1 VKLKRFVI
9 ASLLLTVQ
17 ISGAQTLGAPH
28 PYLLYKDAD
37 IQRYRERIASSP
49 ADKAGYDDLLRG
61 AEKTSQ
67 PQNQETMQAA
77 CLAFRMTGNDEFA
90 RNIKA
95 GLLKLDQKADFS
107 EAELLQRDP
116 PWHSGLG
123 TGGTVLAFAIGF
135 DCIHA
140 QLSATERYHFADALV
155 TKGLHPILDDWML
168 EPTRIHSLDT
178 MGHNWWS
185 AIVFNAGI
193 GAMAVLQERPDVL
206 PWLQRISEAS
216 KEWYSYAGSELET
229 KPANFDRNGGF
240 YESVNYADFAVAEYL
255 RFVLCWKNAFTSPP
269 LPQPPFLHTVGNFF
283 IQASYSTE
291 DRVLPV
297 LFGDGGLHS
306 SGYTSMNVLWALG
319 ERSGAN
325 LWYLHQFD
333 AIPQGDTKPRSTAF
347 ALVYGPSAEERS
359 HAPATPGLP
368 TTSLYPD
375 MGWAMLRSSWER
387 TGTLFAVKSGMT
399 FNHAHADAGSFMLFH
414 GGDALLIDSGGV
426 PNYSLP
432 EYDDYYRQS
441 RAHNVVLFDG
451 EAEFHD
457 DTYFGSQFPGTLT
470 HLIDAGNL
478 KYIMADATGPTVWK
492 FRRNFRHILWI
503 GDVILI
509 VDDVKSY
516 QAGQFQWLLHVGE
529 KAAVKDAD
537 VQVTGPHGQVLVRPL
552 FPAELP
558 PGLPADFP
566 EGMRIVE
573 ESGFKDHD
581 VKHPDTYYAFE
592 PRDKTDQTTFVVALI
607 LSDPTKPAPLVE
619 RFQSENMEGIRITQ
633 SGAVTEVYVNTLAE
647 GRIRHRNAIVA
658 ANGWDTDAYL
668 TALTFP
674 EKADGSKAENISGLF
689 VADGSFLRHNGV
701 VVYDSLSKVFMNAAY
716 SPGKLDVSLRG
727 QPDINLSLL
736 PGRGKEEL
744 IVNGRRSPESE
755 IPKNGLLHI
764 SQQLGAED
772 KDVLH

>member
-1 VKLKRFVI
+1 LRLRWF
-9 ASLLLTVQ
+9 ALMSLLIVSL
-17 ISGAQTLGAPH
+17 IARGQTLRGTH
-28 PYLLYKDAD
+28 PYLLYTDAD
-37 IQRYRERIASSP
+37 IQQYRGQSGSSP
-49 ADKAGYDDLLRG
+49 ADKAAFDDLLRD
-61 AEKTSQ
+61 AVKTTQ
-67 PQNQETMQAA
+67 PQTEEAMQDS
-77 CLAFRMTGNDEFA
+77 CFAFRVTGREEFA
-90 RNIKA
+90 SNIKA
-95 GLLKLDQKADFS
+95 GLQELDQKANFS
-107 EAELLQRDP
+107 DADLLKRDP

-123 TGGTVLAFAIGF
+123 TGATVLAFAIGF

-140 QLSATERYHFADALV
+140 QLSPTERQHFADALL

-185 AIVFNAGI
+185 ALVFNAGI
-193 GAMAVLQERPDVL
+193 GAMAILQERPDVL

-255 RFVLCWKNAFTSPP
+255 RFVLCWQNAFTYPP
-269 LPQPPFLHTVGNFF
+269 LPQLPFLHTVGDFF
-283 IQASYSTE
+283 IQASYRTD
-291 DRVLPV
+291 DRVVPV

-306 SGYTSMNVLWALG
+306 SGYTSMNLLWALG
-319 ERSGAN
+319 ERGAAN

-333 AIPQGDTKPRSTAF
+333 AIPPGDTKPRSTAF
-347 ALVYGPSAEERS
+347 ALAYGPSTDERNR
-359 HAPATPGLP
+359 APALPGLLD
-368 TTSLYPD
+368 TALYPD
-375 MGWAMLRSSWER
+375 MGWAMLRSSWEK
-387 TGTLFAVKSGMT
+387 TGTLFAMKSGMT

-414 GGDALLIDSGGV
+414 RGDALLIDSGGV
-426 PNYSLP
+426 PNYALP
-432 EYDDYYRQS
+432 EYDNYYRQS
-441 RAHNVVLFDG
+441 RAHNVMLFDG

-516 QAGQFQWLLHVGE
+516 QAGQFQWLLHVGD
-529 KAAVKDAD
+529 KATVKGAD
-537 VQVTGPHGQVLVRPL
+537 MQVAGPHGQVLVRPL
-552 FPAELP
+552 YPAELP

-581 VKHPDTYYAFE
+581 VKHPDTYYSFE
-592 PRDKTDQTTFVVALI
+592 PHDKTDQTTFVVALI
-607 LSDPTKPAPLVE
+607 LSDPTKPTPLVE
-619 RFQSENMEGIRITQ
+619 RFLSENMEGIRITQ
-633 SGAVTEVYVNTLAE
+633 SGTVTEVYVNTLAE
-647 GRIRHRNAIVA
+647 GRIRHRNAIA
-658 ANGWDTDAYL
+658 TANGWDTDAYL

-674 EKADGSKAENISGLF
+674 EKADRSKAANISGLF
-689 VADGSFLRHNGV
+689 VADGSFLRRNGA
-701 VVYDSLSKVFMNAAY
+701 VVYDSLSKVFLNAAY
-716 SPGKLDVSLRG
+716 APGRLDVSLQG
-727 QPDINLSLL
+727 QPNINLSLL

-744 IVNGRRSPESE
+744 TVNGKRAVDPPTLSD
-755 IPKNGLLHI
+755 GLIKI
-764 SQQLGAED
+764 SL
-772 KDVLH
+772 KP

>member
-1 VKLKRFVI
+1 MRVILKWFAI
-9 ASLLLTVQ
+9 ASLLIVLPTT
-17 ISGAQTLGAPH
+17 GAQTLGRPH
-28 PYLLYKDAD
+28 PYLLYTDAE
-37 IQRYRERIASSP
+37 IQQYRERISSSP
-49 ADKAGYDDLLRG
+49 ADKAAYDDLLQET
-61 AEKTSQ
+61 EKSNQ
-67 PQNQETMQAA
+67 PQTQEAMQAA

-90 RNIKA
+90 HDIKA
-95 GLLKLDQKADFS
+95 GLERLDQKIDFS
-107 EAELLQRDP
+107 DPELLKRDP

-140 QLSATERYHFADALV
+140 QLSTTERQHFADVLV
-155 TKGLHPILDDWML
+155 AKGLHPILEDWLL

-185 AIVFNAGI
+185 ALVFNAGI

-206 PWLQRISEAS
+206 PWLRRISEAS

-240 YESVNYADFAVAEYL
+240 YESVNYADFAVSEYL
-255 RFVLCWKNAFTSPP
+255 RFALCWKNVFESPA
-269 LPQPPFLHTVGNFF
+269 LPQPPFLHTVGDFF
-283 IQASYSTE
+283 IQASYAT
-291 DRVLPV
+291 DNGVLPV

-306 SGYTSMNVLWALG
+306 SGYTSMNLLWALG
-319 ERSGAN
+319 ERSSAN

-333 AIPQGDTKPRSTAF
+333 AIPRGDSKPRSTAF
-347 ALVYGPSAEERS
+347 ALVYGPSVAERD

-368 TTSLYPD
+368 GTALYPD
-375 MGWAMLRSSWER
+375 MGWATLRSSWEK
-387 TGTLFAVKSGMT
+387 TGTLFAIKSGMT

-414 GGDALLIDSGGV
+414 HGDALLVDSGGV

-457 DTYFGSQFPGTLT
+457 DTYFGAQFPGTLT

-509 VDDVKSY
+509 IDDVKSY

-529 KAAVKDAD
+529 KATIKDANM
-537 VQVTGPHGQVLVRPL
+537 QVAGPHGQVLVRPL
-552 FPAELP
+552 FPVELP

-566 EGMRIVE
+566 EDMHIVP

-581 VKHPDTYYAFE
+581 VKHPDTYFAFE
-592 PRDKTDQTTFVVALI
+592 PPSKTDQTTFVVALI
-607 LSDPTKPAPLVE
+607 LSDPVKPEPIVE
-619 RFQSENMEGIRITQ
+619 RFQSENMEGIRIKQ
-633 SGAVTEVYVNTLAE
+633 AGAVTEVYVNTLAE
-647 GRIRHRNAIVA
+647 GRIRHRSAIVE

-674 EKADGSKAENISGLF
+674 EKADRSKAENISGLF
-689 VADGSFLRHNGV
+689 VADGSFLRRNGV

-716 SPGKLDVSLRG
+716 SPGKLDLYLQG
-727 QPDINLSLL
+727 QPDIHLSIL
-736 PGRGKEEL
+736 PGRGKEEVT
-744 IVNGRRSPESE
+744 VNGSRSVDAEV
-755 IPKNGLLHI
+755 PKNGLLRI
-764 SQQLGAED
+764 SQ
-772 KDVLH
+772 KR

>member
-1 VKLKRFVI
+1 M
-9 ASLLLTVQ
+9 LLLLAAFP
-17 ISGAQTLGAPH
+17 IAGAQTLGRPH
-28 PYLLYKDAD
+28 PYLLYTDAD
-37 IQRYRERIASSP
+37 IQTYRERIASSP
-49 ADKAGYDDLLRG
+49 ADKAAYDDLLRN
-61 AEKTSQ
+61 AEKNHQ
-67 PQNQETMQAA
+67 PQNQEAMQSA
-77 CLAFRMTGNDEFA
+77 CLAFRMTGSDEFA
-90 RNIKA
+90 HNIKA
-95 GLLKLDQKADFS
+95 GLQKLDQKADFTD
-107 EAELLQRDP
+107 AEVLQRDP

-135 DCIHA
+135 DCIHT
-140 QLSATERYHFADALV
+140 QLSPTERQHFADTLV

-193 GAMAVLQERPDVL
+193 GAMAILQERPDVL

-255 RFVLCWKNAFTSPP
+255 RFVLCWKNAFKSPQ
-269 LPQPPFLHTVGNFF
+269 LPQPPFLTTVGDFF
-283 IQASYSTE
+283 IQASYSTD
-291 DRVLPV
+291 DRVLPT
-297 LFGDGGLHS
+297 LFGDGSSHS
-306 SGYTSMNVLWALG
+306 SGYTSMNLLWALG
-319 ERSGAN
+319 ERGSAN

-333 AIPQGDTKPRSTAF
+333 SIPPGDAKPQSTAF
-347 ALVYGPSAEERS
+347 ALVYGPSVDERS

-368 TTSLYPD
+368 DSALYPD
-375 MGWAMLRSSWER
+375 MGWGMLRSSWAK
-387 TGTLFAVKSGMT
+387 TGTLFAIKSGMT

-414 GGDALLIDSGGV
+414 HGDALLIESGGS
-426 PNYSLP
+426 PGYSRP
-432 EYDDYYRQS
+432 EYDGYYRQS

-478 KYIMADATGPTVWK
+478 KYIMADNTGPTVWK
-492 FRRNFRHILWI
+492 FRRNFRHVLWI

-509 VDDVKSY
+509 IDDVKSY

-529 KAAVKDAD
+529 KATVNGTDM
-537 VQVTGPHGQVLVRPL
+537 QVAGPDSEVLVHPL
-552 FPAELP
+552 YPAELP
-558 PGLPADFP
+558 AGLPADFP
-566 EGMRIVE
+566 EAMRIVE
-573 ESGFKDHD
+573 QSGFKDHD
-581 VKHPDTYYAFE
+581 VIHPDTYYSFE
-592 PRDKTDQTTFVVALI
+592 PPGKTDQTTFVVALI
-607 LSDPTKPAPLVE
+607 LKDPAKPQPVVE

-633 SGAVTEVYVNTLAE
+633 SGTVTEVYVNTFAE
-647 GRIRHRNAIVA
+647 GRIRHRNAIIK

-674 EKADGSKAENISGLF
+674 EKADRTKAENISGLF
-689 VADGSFLRHNGV
+689 VADGSFLRRDGV

-716 SPGKLDVSLRG
+716 SPGKLDVSLQG

-736 PGRGKEEL
+736 PGRGKEEVT
-744 IVNGRRSPESE
+744 INGKRSPASE
-755 IPKNGLLHI
+755 VPKDDLIRI
-764 SQQLGAED
+764 SQ
-772 KDVLH
+772 KP